1 MKTLRPFSGP
11 EYKKNSKRG
20 GEGTWP
26 CALCGKP
33 VKEPSLFI
41 EVTNGGATFVKV
53 GTVADENDPGYM
65 GCHRV
70 GSDCAKKLKKAGFA
84 VYEPHEPHEAGRP

>member
-1 MKTLRPFSGP
+1 MKTLKPFSGS
-11 EYKKNSKRG
+11 EYAKNAKRVS
-20 GEGTWP
+20 EDEWP

-33 VKEPSLFI
+33 VKEPSLSV
-41 EVTNGGATFVKV
+41 EVTHGGAAFVKAD
-53 GTVADENDPGYM
+53 TTADENDPGYM

-84 VYEPHEPHEAGRP
+84 VYEPE